1 MSINRG
7 EAGVHNV
14 EGAVGGARAVALA
27 KEREEQAAAF
37 EAAKNDLQS
46 SSRILPKN
54 IGDKFKKSRTDETKK
69 VDNNH
74 YGLATLDQYR
84 RAKAGEITQ
93 EKDDKQDDD
102 IIAKT
107 EARAVESRKRAAKK
121 RKANSSFL
129 SFGGSDDD
137 SSSSDDD
144 TNEKDDAGSSSSS
157 NTSSNTTH
165 KTTKTNTNTNKR
177 SKIMKCSDVD
187 TSFLPD
193 RDRRVQDESLRTKL
207 KKEYEERQRQL
218 KQQKLEITYSW
229 WDGSGHR
236 RTIQVP
242 QGTSIGEF
250 LELVRINICE
260 QFPELK
266 KMSSDNMMYIKED
279 LIIPGDYTF
288 YDLIKTK
295 ARGKSGPLFCFD
307 VHDDLRMGP
316 IDSRVEKDESHPGK
330 IVDRSWYER
339 NKHIFPANRW
349 EIYDPSI
356 DYGGY
361 TIHGGEVN

>member
-1 MSINRG
+1 MSGQNPNR
-7 EAGVHNV
+7 H
-14 EGAVGGARAVALA
+14 RAVAFLFENSIFLIGGALA
-27 KEREEQAAAF
+27 ALIWANISPDSYKSFVEFDLSFGYHAQA
-37 EAAKNDLQS
+37 EDH
-46 SSRILPKN
+46 
-54 IGDKFKKSRTDETKK
+54 GDDKADANSDAHDDDKAHQPDGQQA
-69 VDNNH
+69 NNN
-74 YGLATLDQYR
+74 ADDADQ
-84 RAKAGEITQ
+84 
-93 EKDDKQDDD
+93 DDKQDDD

-157 NTSSNTTH
+157 NTSSNTTN

>member
-1 MSINRG
+1 M
-7 EAGVHNV
+7 
-14 EGAVGGARAVALA
+14 EGSVSGTRAAALA
-27 KEREEQAAAF
+27 KEREVQAAAF
-37 EAAKNDLQS
+37 EAARNDLQS

-54 IGDKFKKSRTDETKK
+54 INDKFSHSRHDGKKDKVETEQ
-69 VDNNH
+69 

-84 RAKAGEITQ
+84 RAKAGEINDAKQTDAV
-93 EKDDKQDDD
+93 DDTA
-102 IIAKT
+102 IAQA
-107 EARAVESRKRAAKK
+107 EARAEASRARAAKK
-121 RKANSSFL
+121 RKASSSFL
-129 SFGGSDDD
+129 SFGGDDD
-137 SSSSDDD
+137 SSSEDDD
-144 TNEKDDAGSSSSS
+144 DGDGIVPSISTVSSSSS
-157 NTSSNTTH
+157 SSSSSTSSAPSM
-165 KTTKTNTNTNKR
+165 KKNKR
-177 SKIMKCSDVD
+177 PKLLCKNPDVD

-193 RDRRVQDESLRTKL
+193 RDRRVQEETERRKL
-207 KKEYEERQRQL
+207 KKEYEERQSQL
-218 KQQKLEITYSW
+218 KQQLLEITYSW

-242 QGTSIGEF
+242 QGTTILKF
-250 LELVRINICE
+250 LELVRVQISD

-266 KMSSDNMMYIKED
+266 KMGSDNMMYIKED

-288 YDLIKTK
+288 YGLIKTK
-295 ARGKSGPLFCFD
+295 ARGKSGPLFHFD
-307 VHDDLRMGP
+307 VHDDLRLGP

-361 TIHGGEVN
+361 TIHGGEVR